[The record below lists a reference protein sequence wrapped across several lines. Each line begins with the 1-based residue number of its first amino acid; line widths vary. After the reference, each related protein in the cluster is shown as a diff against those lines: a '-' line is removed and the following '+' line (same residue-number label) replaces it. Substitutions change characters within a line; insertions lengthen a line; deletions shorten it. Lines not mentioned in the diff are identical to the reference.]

1 MTDFLD
7 KYPWISFNI
16 NTRKLSWK
24 SWLQLGKCI
33 AKCNQIKQAP
43 LTPEARRRL
52 HRIYLAKGAHATTA
66 IEGNTLTEQDAEKI
80 IEGRLELP
88 KFKEYLKNEVQNI
101 IDACNDIGHKIS
113 QGRFEQKIT
122 VSQICEYNKIVLRD
136 VPCAEEV
143 EPGTIRQHQVSVGNY
158 RAPDPV
164 DLAKLLER
172 FCQWMNEPGF
182 KDDKESD
189 VLLSIIKAIIAH
201 LYIAWIH
208 PFGDG
213 NGRTARLLEFAILLN
228 AGLPSPA
235 THLLSNHYNNTRAL
249 YYNHLS
255 KATKKRDAIL
265 FVSYAIE
272 GFLDQLNEQ
281 LKEISNQL
289 VNVYWRNFIYDQ
301 FRTES
306 HKKVMRRRRELVL
319 VLSEQGDFVE
329 ANFLKALMSEH
340 YEDTVTTFSRDLKA
354 LVEQKL
360 IIQEHSKFSA
370 NKQLVLQWL
379 PFSASQ

>member
-1 MTDFLD
+1 MVNLSD
-7 KYPWISFNI
+7 KYPWISFSI
-16 NTRKLSWK
+16 NMEKLSWK
-24 SWLQLGKCI
+24 IWMRLGQCI
-33 AKCNQIKQAP
+33 AKCNQIKQSP
-43 LTPEARRRL
+43 LTPEARTRL

-88 KFKEYLKNEVQNI
+88 KFKEYLKNEIQNI
-101 IDACNDIGHKIS
+101 IDACNDIGYKIS

-122 VSQICEYNKIVLRD
+122 VKQICEYNKIVLRG
-136 VPCAEEV
+136 VPYADEV
-143 EPGTIRQHQVSVGNY
+143 EPGTLRKHYVSAGNY
-158 RAPDPV
+158 RAPDPA
-164 DLAKLLER
+164 DLTELLER
-172 FCQWMNEPGF
+172 FCQWMNNPSF
-182 KDDKESD
+182 KDEKESD

-201 LYIAWIH
+201 LYIAMIH

-235 THLLSNHYNNTRAL
+235 AHLLSNHYNNTRAL

-272 GFLDQLNEQ
+272 GFLDQLDEQ

-289 VNVYWRNFIYDQ
+289 VNVYWRNYIYDQ

-306 HKKVMRRRRELVL
+306 HKKMMRRRRELVL
-319 VLSEQGDFVE
+319 ALSEQDDFVE
-329 ANFLKALMSEH
+329 ANFLKALMSEY
-340 YEDTVTTFSRDLKA
+340 YENTVTTFSRDIKA
-354 LVEQKL
+354 LVERKF

-379 PFSASQ
+379 PFSAP